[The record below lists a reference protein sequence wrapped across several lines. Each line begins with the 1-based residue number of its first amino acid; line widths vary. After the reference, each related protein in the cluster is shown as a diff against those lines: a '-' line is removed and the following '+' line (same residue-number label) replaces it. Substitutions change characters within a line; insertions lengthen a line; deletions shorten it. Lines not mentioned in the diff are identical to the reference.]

1 MPIYME
7 VSQLHRTVTIVA
19 RGTIDPE
26 EIRAM
31 AVRLAEAKVR
41 SFAKILEIASAT
53 TEFTVEQV
61 ERLAT
66 LLRGRS
72 TEKRGPIA
80 FVVEAKRGQFAQAFA
95 TQTESEG
102 PIHLFT
108 SLREARRWTE
118 QILTASFHQTAS
130 RVIVSV
136 PPVGQTAWTD
146 PARQGV
152 MLVGDRQ
159 RDVTV
164 KPLEPV

>member
-7 VSQLHRTVTIVA
+7 ISQLHRTVTIVA
-19 RGTIDPE
+19 RGKIDAE

-31 AVRLAEAKVR
+31 AIRLAEAKVR
-41 SFAKILEIASAT
+41 SFAKILEIAGAT
-53 TEFTVEQV
+53 TEFTVEQI

-66 LLRGRS
+66 LLRGNS
-72 TEKRGPIA
+72 AEKRGPIA
-80 FVVEAKRGQFAQAFA
+80 FVVDARRGQFARAFA
-95 TQTESEG
+95 AQTESEG
-102 PIHLFT
+102 PINLFK

-118 QILTASFHQTAS
+118 QILSASFHQAGPAAA
-130 RVIVSV
+130 VSV

-152 MLVGDRQ
+152 MLVGSRQ

-164 KPLEPV
+164 RTLEPV